1 MELGGAMD
9 GGGEAVG
16 EPDHAG
22 EQRPCSRGGERR
34 RQREAGAHVG
44 ADTHVD
50 AGVGQVHPPAE
61 LPVAV
66 DTHAAVAV
74 EDVGGAAV
82 EPAPARSGG
91 RRRRRP
97 ACAARRA
104 CSRSG
109 RGAASGARR
118 ERQPGPRREGRRRP
132 PLAAAHDEPAVRGA
146 AEEAEPRRRRR
157 RPGERRRGA
166 ADAELHA
173 DDQVREGQGGS
184 AGGDRGPRHR
194 REDGARSPSGDL
206 TVGDQQAPFPGL
218 RGQAE
223 QRPVAEQG
231 EGREVDAAT
240 LAASEPKVLISQQPN
255 VNPVAAMLRS
265 GWLVA

>member
-1 MELGGAMD
+1 MD

-82 EPAPARSGG
+82 EPG
-91 RRRRRP
+91 RQPVPEVGDGDDRP
-97 ACAARRA
+97 APHDEPAAGAAAELRAAR
-104 CSRSG
+104 G
-109 RGAASGARR
+109 G

-157 RPGERRRGA
+157 GPGERRRGA